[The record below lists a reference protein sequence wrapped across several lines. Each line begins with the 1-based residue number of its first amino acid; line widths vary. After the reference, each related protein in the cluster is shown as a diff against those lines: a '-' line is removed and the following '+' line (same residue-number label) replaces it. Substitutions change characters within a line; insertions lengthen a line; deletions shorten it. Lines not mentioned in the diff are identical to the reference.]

1 MDSENIFMEEH
12 ALVLEYT
19 AKGRGKTAD
28 ANAQVLGTKYFTL
41 LEVLPTR
48 GLNVFEKI
56 YVGKDKR
63 DAIASVKR
71 RISYDDLSG
80 NAKTELE
87 AAIEKIIESDI
98 KRFLDFFNNSAP
110 ISVRMHQLELLP
122 GIGKK
127 HLNQILSEREKRPF
141 DSFEDI
147 EKRIPLLPN
156 PKKLIVK
163 RIIAELTS
171 PDEKHYIFVRP
182 YKKKRF

>member
-1 MDSENIFMEEH
+1 MEGENIFMEEH
-12 ALVLEYT
+12 ALVLEYVG
-19 AKGRGKTAD
+19 KGRGK
-28 ANAQVLGTKYFTL
+28 NAEALAHVLGTRYFTL
-41 LEVLPTR
+41 LEVVPLR
-48 GLNVFEKI
+48 ELKIFEKV
-56 YVGKDKR
+56 YVGKEKR

-80 NAKTELE
+80 GAKTELE
-87 AAIEKIIESDI
+87 AAIEKIIEEDM

-127 HLNQILSEREKRPF
+127 HLNQILSEREKKPF
-141 DSFEDI
+141 ENFEEI

-163 RIIAELTS
+163 RTITELTS

-182 YKKKRF
+182 FKKKRF